1 MTEPAGGPGAASR
14 SRAEQ
19 PPIPPAR
26 ASAAAREIKV
36 GVFVIAGVI
45 AVVAALFLLTD
56 PGTMR
61 GRYHVTTVV
70 PSAGGIRKG
79 DPVQMRGVNIGRV
92 RGFHIDP
99 QRGVEVKLELENEYA
114 VPEDSRVTLKSL
126 GLLGGLVAEI
136 NPGRSKERLEE
147 GDVLLGA
154 PPLPGLEET
163 AGNLGVKADTLLGR
177 ANLLL
182 AQDNI
187 AAVSAST
194 AQLQTLMTELAGLA
208 TEQRREL
215 AVLTA
220 SLRRSAQGV
229 ESAATRPE
237 LARAIARSDSITRRL
252 DGATERLNAASTSL
266 ANITGRLDRGEGSMG
281 KLLRDDALYDNL
293 NAAAVELKATG
304 ASARALTEDIRA
316 NPKRYINVSV
326 F

>member
-1 MTEPAGGPGAASR
+1 MTEPTGGQGAAPR

-19 PPIPPAR
+19 PTMPPPR
-26 ASAAAREIKV
+26 RSAAGREIQV
-36 GVFVIAGVI
+36 GVFVIAGIVSVI
-45 AVVAALFLLTD
+45 AALFLLTD
-56 PGTMR
+56 PGTLR

-70 PSAGGIRKG
+70 SSAGGIRKG

-92 RGFHIDP
+92 RGFQIDP
-99 QRGVEVKLELENEYA
+99 ARGVEVKLELEKDYT
-114 VPEDSRVTLKSL
+114 VPRDSRVTLKSL
-126 GLLGGLVAEI
+126 GLLGGLVADI
-136 NPGRSKERLEE
+136 SPGSSKEPLED

-163 AGNLGVKADTLLGR
+163 AGALGGKADTLLSR

-187 AAVSAST
+187 DAVSAST
-194 AQLQTLMTELAGLA
+194 VQLQTLMTQLAALA

-215 AVLTA
+215 QVLTA

-293 NAAAVELKATG
+293 NAAALELKQTG